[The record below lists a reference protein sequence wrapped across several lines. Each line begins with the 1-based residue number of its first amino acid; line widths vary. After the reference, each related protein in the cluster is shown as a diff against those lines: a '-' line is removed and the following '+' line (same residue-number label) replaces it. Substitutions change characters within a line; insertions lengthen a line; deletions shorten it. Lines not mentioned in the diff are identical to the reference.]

1 MPEEDSKLDVSE
13 LPQHVLDTR
22 YLKELGERIWPP
34 EESSEEEEEEREETA
49 VEIVGRDLQDV
60 AWGRSC
66 ACDPDERRNRSMRQ
80 EGFDEDSDDE
90 DGWFCTFRNIEE
102 EYK

>member
-1 MPEEDSKLDVSE
+1 MPGEDSKLEVSE

-22 YLKELGERIWPP
+22 YLKALGERIWPP
-34 EESSEEEEEEREETA
+34 EESSEEEEEGEETA
-49 VEIVGRDLQDV
+49 VEIVGRDLQEV

-66 ACDPDERRNRSMRQ
+66 ACDPDERRSRRQ
-80 EGFDEDSDDE
+80 EGFDVDSDDE